1 MTKLSST
8 MLSVGTLLRRAEDTG
23 AEVSVLVASSWLEG
37 RVIGCDGLGAV
48 LDDGD
53 EQALVRLDAIT
64 AVRFRRAQMEHP
76 DSPDSPDARSHGA
89 AGRGPI
95 EAGPVTVPHPS
106 RGEQSLEM
114 LQGLSARPR

>member
-1 MTKLSST
+1 MTKISST

-23 AEVSVLVASSWLEG
+23 ARVSILVQGAWLEG

-53 EQALVRLDAIT
+53 EQALVRLDSVT
-64 AVRFRRAQMEHP
+64 AVRFRRAHLE
-76 DSPDSPDARSHGA
+76 DGAFAEARSHG
-89 AGRGPI
+89 GGSSGPI

-106 RGEQSLEM
+106 RGEQRFLTA
-114 LQGLSARPR
+114 GPY